1 MLEAKLIIE
10 IPGLAEA
17 LNNLATALSGA
28 KNITY
33 SMAAP
38 KRDDVPVN
46 AAATTAAPSIPV
58 QSTAPAIPASAV
70 PASAVPVQQSAP
82 AAPVAP
88 APVSFPAPSVPLAE
102 PPKYTVD
109 QIMAAGA
116 SLMDAGKVNDLLN
129 LLHSF
134 GVQAVMDLK
143 PEQLG
148 AFATEMRKLGAKL

>member
-33 SMAAP
+33 SMAAREQDP
-38 KRDDVPVN
+38 APVK
-46 AAATTAAPSIPV
+46 TTATPATPNIPV
-58 QSTAPAIPASAV
+58 QQTAPAAPV
-70 PASAVPVQQSAP
+70 SAVPVQQNAP
-82 AAPVAP
+82 AAPVAN
-88 APVSFPAPSVPLAE
+88 APVSFPAPGVPLAE

-116 SLMDAGKVNDLLN
+116 SLMDAGKVNELLA

>member
-1 MLEAKLIIE
+1 MLEAKIIIE

-38 KRDDVPVN
+38 QRDDAPVN
-46 AAATTAAPSIPV
+46 AAATTTAPSIPV
-58 QSTAPAIPASAV
+58 QSTAPAV

-88 APVSFPAPSVPLAE
+88 APVNFPAPSVPLAE

>member
-17 LNNLATALSGA
+17 LSNLATALSGA

-33 SMAAP
+33 SMSAREQDAAP
-38 KRDDVPVN
+38 DN
-46 AAATTAAPSIPV
+46 AATAPAVPNIPV
-58 QSTAPAIPASAV
+58 QQGSPAV
-70 PASAVPVQQSAP
+70 PVKAAPVQQSAP
-82 AAPVAP
+82 AAN

-116 SLMDAGKVNDLLN
+116 SLMDAGKVNELLA